1 MTYPGGKGNSYH
13 KIINLIPPHEVY
25 IEAFLG
31 RGYVLEAKRPAARNI
46 GLDVDPAVI
55 AAARSIAFPGPVE
68 LLNVSALDFLSSY
81 AFGSSVFFYLDPP
94 YLMETRSSKR
104 AYYAHEFATIAE
116 HTKLLRLI
124 KCLPGA
130 IAISGYAHPLYFKEL
145 SDWHYVTWPS
155 VTRSGRVATEY
166 LWMNYDPPTELH
178 DYRYLGED
186 FVDRQRIHRKIQRHV
201 DKLMGLPVLER
212 NAILSTLRGIGP

>member
-68 LLNVSALDFLSSY
+68 LLNVSALDFLSTY
-81 AFGSSVFFYLDPP
+81 AFGSSVFVYLDPP
-94 YLMETRSSKR
+94 YLMHTRSTQQN
-104 AYYAHEFATIAE
+104 YYKYEFATIEE
-116 HTKLLRLI
+116 HEKLLRLARS
-124 KCLPGA
+124 LPGSL
-130 IAISGYAHPLYFKEL
+130 AISGYASDLYFDL
-145 SDWHYVTWPS
+145 LHDWPHVTWPS

-166 LWMNYDPPTELH
+166 LWMNYDPPEELH